1 MVYFIANSIALGLL
15 SGEGSSNLWQTAQT
29 WWHRFFQFLLQ
40 LEEQPM
46 RRHSQLHGD
55 FFSKGV
61 QEWIAENE
69 YGINTAF
76 KWPSLTEIGKL
87 AFRSQVVI
95 CLPLFPILIQYWHG
109 TSPLIHV
116 NTV

>member
-1 MVYFIANSIALGLL
+1 MEKAAQISGRLHRHGGLA
-15 SGEGSSNLWQTAQT
+15 S
-29 WWHRFFQFLLQ
+29 FQFLLQ

-46 RRHSQLHGD
+46 RRHSQLHGG
-55 FFSKGV
+55 FFNKGV

-95 CLPLFPILIQYWHG
+95 CLPLFPALIQVWQ
-109 TSPLIHV
+109 
-116 NTV
+116 